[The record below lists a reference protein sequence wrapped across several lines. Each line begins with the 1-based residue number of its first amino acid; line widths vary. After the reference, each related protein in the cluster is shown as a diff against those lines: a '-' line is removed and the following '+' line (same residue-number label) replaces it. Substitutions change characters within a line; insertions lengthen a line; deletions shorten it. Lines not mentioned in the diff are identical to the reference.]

1 MSSLTVRSVFVR
13 FPSHPDSIEVI
24 TNGALGWLAGRQSV
38 GRFPSLSEVGL
49 GSRPTEKRCQRQ
61 LPKLSPAS
69 RVPSVKSPK
78 RGQRTHC
85 TSESVFKLIQ
95 NPSGIFMLQ
104 NPSQGLEFKSNE
116 LGKLKKCVS
125 WESSGLEK
133 FWVSSA
139 KMTRP
144 DHGGYIVDPIRVL
157 QCFTF
162 MTVPDWK
169 LKVEDVMLEVCENV
183 KCEV

>member
-116 LGKLKKCVS
+116 LGKLWVGKVLGQFSKNDTAGS
-125 WESSGLEK
+125 WRLYCGSNQSSSVFYFHDCSRLE
-133 FWVSSA
+133 
-139 KMTRP
+139 T
-144 DHGGYIVDPIRVL
+144 
-157 QCFTF
+157 
-162 MTVPDWK
+162 
-169 LKVEDVMLEVCENV
+169 
-183 KCEV
+183 